1 MSQELHAIANCNRP
15 WAAERARYALQLAEA
30 YQTGQVSPDE
40 YKALLEDLVRTDRL
54 DAEADDIELK
64 TMLVQSVWVLSKVV

>member
-1 MSQELHAIANCNRP
+1 MSQELHAIANCNKP

-40 YKALLEDLVRTDRL
+40 YKALLEDLVR
-54 DAEADDIELK
+54 I
-64 TMLVQSVWVLSKVV
+64 QY

>member
-1 MSQELHAIANCNRP
+1 MQELHAIANCDKP

-30 YQTGQVSPDE
+30 YQSGQVSADE

-54 DAEADDIELK
+54 DAEADDVELK
-64 TMLVQSVWVLSKVV
+64 TMLVQSVWVLSNIV